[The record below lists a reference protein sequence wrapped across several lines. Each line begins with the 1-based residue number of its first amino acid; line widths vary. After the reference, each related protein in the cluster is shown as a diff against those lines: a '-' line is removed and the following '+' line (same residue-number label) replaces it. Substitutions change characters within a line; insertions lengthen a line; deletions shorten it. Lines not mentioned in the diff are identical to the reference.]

1 MDQLIR
7 DQQPLGESR
16 PRGPV
21 CGLSVNSVSLSA
33 LSPLLSP
40 PHLAPCLVPAGG
52 SVACHPESARGA
64 SLGQWGDNGQSPT
77 QQESRGWGVYSHR
90 RLGAGRDQRPWPRD
104 DGDVHA
110 AQGESTARAPGEQR
124 GQVPGAP
131 RLLRASLFLL
141 FFSFLNL
148 VTRRNLPLR
157 LRLDRSS
164 ITFCGGSEKR
174 QASDPDLP
182 RPQPHPD
189 RGGARLRKMHCS
201 EFLSWRKGNESD

>member
-110 AQGESTARAPGEQR
+110 AQGESTARRAAGAGTR
-124 GQVPGAP
+124 GSQAAASLSVLVVLLLLKLGHQAEFTAAAALGQIQHHVLWGKRKTPSIRP
-131 RLLRASLFLL
+131 RLTKTPA
-141 FFSFLNL
+141 
-148 VTRRNLPLR
+148 T
-157 LRLDRSS
+157 
-164 ITFCGGSEKR
+164 
-174 QASDPDLP
+174 P
-182 RPQPHPD
+182 RPG
-189 RGGARLRKMHCS
+189 RRKAKKDAL
-201 EFLSWRKGNESD
+201 FRVPVVAQGKRI